1 MDSLLRDA
9 FTSTAVFTVF
19 GVVAGLALAYAA
31 VRFQVEVDPRVAAA
45 KEALPGANCGACG
58 FAGCE
63 GYAEAVATDPDVPT
77 NKCAPGGSAT
87 AQKLAGITG
96 KAAAEAGD
104 SVAILRCANPGSPQR
119 PKHLYRGLPSCAASN
134 GAFGGANACVYGCIG
149 LGDCALACPF
159 GAITMLESRPVIDYR
174 KCTGC
179 NTCVALCPKKVLSL
193 GPRAATTVIA
203 CNNPEK
209 GASVRA
215 VCEKGC
221 ISCQLCVRKG
231 PEGVYLATEQG
242 IRVDLVK
249 SIGLG
254 EETLTPLREACRPKV
269 LHLMA
274 EIRETNASLSG
285 HKIQGEQR

>member
-1 MDSLLRDA
+1 MDSLLQDA

-19 GVVAGLALAYAA
+19 GIVAGLALAYAA
-31 VRFQVEVDPRVAAA
+31 MRFKVEVNPVVAAA

-63 GYAEAVATDPDVPT
+63 GYAEAVATEPDVPT
-77 NKCAPGGSAT
+77 NKCAPGGPAT
-87 AQKLAGITG
+87 AQKLANITG

-104 SVAILRCANPGSPQR
+104 SVAILCCANPGSPQR
-119 PKHLYRGLPSCAASN
+119 PKHEYIGIKSCAAANS
-134 GAFGGANACVYGCIG
+134 AFGGVNPCIYGCIG
-149 LGDCALACPF
+149 LGDCSTGCPF
-159 GAITMLESRPVIDYR
+159 GAITMVGSQPVIDYH
-174 KCTGC
+174 KCIGC
-179 NTCVALCPKKVLSL
+179 GKCVSLCPKKVLVL
-193 GPRAATTVIA
+193 GPRAATTVIQ

-215 VCEKGC
+215 ICEKGC

-242 IRVDLVK
+242 IRADFAK
-249 SIGLG
+249 SVGLG
-254 EETLTPLREACRPKV
+254 VEELTALREACRPKV

-274 EIRETNASLSG
+274 EIQETNASLIG
-285 HKIQGEQR
+285 HKN